1 MPPLEIHGFAYN
13 EEENMEGVL
22 EGRCDQSFEAK
33 RKSGKTLVYCSDIE
47 IFSLSIRESNR
58 KRVG

>member
-22 EGRCDQSFEAK
+22 EGRCEQSFEAK
-33 RKSGKTLVYCSDIE
+33 RKSGKIRMACGHIKS
-47 IFSLSIRESNR
+47 FSLSIRESNR